1 MLTLE
6 LFIFVPLT
14 LEKKYKEEMRAV
26 EIVFIEM

>member
-14 LEKKYKEEMRAV
+14 LEKEYKEEMIAV

>member
-14 LEKKYKEEMRAV
+14 SEKKYKEEMRAV